1 MSENDVALYV
11 GLGTVIGSL
20 IGIFFSSILGRA
32 QKISTFRQDWIN
44 SLRNVFA
51 DILLQAEVFTDV
63 AYKDDEE
70 AYREKVKL
78 LNAIYR
84 TKVFLNLNEAPS
96 ERLVEIIEK
105 LPDEYIGKSG
115 GSNAYKDSRHVI
127 EELMRDILK
136 EEWNRVR
143 DGEVRWKVKKYLS
156 KRLKKEAVSYHELKI
171 LVILLVGI
179 DIAAVLL
186 AAAFSV

>member
-1 MSENDVALYV
+1 MNENDVALYV

-20 IGIFFSSILGRA
+20 IGILFSSILGRA

-51 DILLQAEVFTDV
+51 DTLLQAEVFTDV

-84 TKVFLNLNEAPS
+84 IKVFLNLNEAPS

-115 GSNAYKDSRHVI
+115 GSSAYKDSRHAI

-156 KRLKKEAVSYHELKI
+156 KRFKKEPMSYHELKI
-171 LVILLVGI
+171 LVILLVVI
-179 DIAAVLL
+179 DVAVVLL
-186 AAAFSV
+186 AATFSV